1 MRHFLSLSLFLH
13 FSLSSSA
20 QQFTSPYRLSA
31 TVDIPLSSCSAL
43 LLLSSYGVGTT
54 WKIPPKETLLT
65 LEVDNINKFDRSAIH
80 QYSKTCAYI
89 SDATVYASLLL
100 PLIELGNRNS
110 RNDFGKIA
118 TMSAET
124 FVLNLAI
131 TDMFKETI
139 RRKRPL
145 LYDPDI
151 PVDKKYKKDNFKSF
165 FSGHTSTVASMSF
178 LFAETFAK
186 YNPGSKARPV
196 VWSLCA
202 AFPVLT
208 GVMRYKAGKHF
219 WTDIITGYAVGTLV
233 GIAVPYLHK
242 PGLVNGKQ

>member
-1 MRHFLSLSLFLH
+1 
-13 FSLSSSA
+13 
-20 QQFTSPYRLSA
+20 
-31 TVDIPLSSCSAL
+31 
-43 LLLSSYGVGTT
+43 
-54 WKIPPKETLLT
+54 
-65 LEVDNINKFDRSAIH
+65 
-80 QYSKTCAYI
+80 
-89 SDATVYASLLL
+89 
-100 PLIELGNRNS
+100 
-110 RNDFGKIA
+110 
-118 TMSAET
+118 
-124 FVLNLAI
+124 
-131 TDMFKETI
+131 
-139 RRKRPL
+139 
-145 LYDPDI
+145 
-151 PVDKKYKKDNFKSF
+151 
-165 FSGHTSTVASMSF
+165 MSF